1 MFFPIAAA
9 SSLFHWLLAAI
20 APQRLYIAAGDED
33 TYADPEGQFT
43 SCSASSPAWRIFG
56 ASGLD
61 GAEYPDCGK
70 NTGKEVK
77 SPSTVSLL
85 FFQFCSGRPDELS
98 LFDGL
103 LISKVI
109 PNRIRMMETINRM
122 ENFSFSTISESVKVM
137 AAER

>member
-1 MFFPIAAA
+1 MFRFSTDGILRYAEHRLCCVCSDVPANQQYGRVSVRETANDSCSPA
-9 SSLFHWLLAAI
+9 DLFHDPFKTVIGSDLA
-20 APQRLYIAAGDED
+20 PVLCR
-33 TYADPEGQFT
+33 
-43 SCSASSPAWRIFG
+43 
-56 ASGLD
+56 
-61 GAEYPDCGK
+61 
-70 NTGKEVK
+70 EV
-77 SPSTVSLL
+77 TNLRQQYRCC